1 MHIPDGF
8 LTNRIALSLDAVSGA
23 GIVYAAR
30 RLRHAASGRMVPIM
44 GVLSAFVFA
53 AQMLNFPVLGGTSGH
68 LVGGALLAV
77 LLGPVAGFM
86 TLATVIVAQALF
98 LQDGGLIALG
108 ANIFNIGALTTW
120 SGYLVFRLLAGPA
133 ARGRRMTAAAFAAG
147 WVSLVVSAAS
157 VAFQLSLSGA
167 IPLKV
172 GLTAML
178 GYHAVIGLVEGGL
191 TAAVLSFVMRVRP
204 DLVMSGRRLH
214 GLGDWLGAA
223 VFVAIPF
230 GILALAGSSELPDP
244 VEKLLAPQA
253 SAPGRG
259 QTLAQELL
267 SPERLR
273 SYTGLAAASIV
284 VLALIYLGST
294 LFLEKRNRP

>member
-8 LTNRIALSLDAVSGA
+8 LTNRVALSLDALSGA
-23 GIVYAAR
+23 GIAYSAH
-30 RLRHAASGRMVPIM
+30 RLRHAATGRLVPIM

-68 LVGGALLAV
+68 LVGGALLAA

-120 SGYLVFRLLAGPA
+120 SGYAVFRLLGGTA
-133 ARGRRMTAAAFAAG
+133 ARGRRLAAAAFAAG
-147 WVSLVVSAAS
+147 WISLMVSAAS
-157 VAFQLSLSGA
+157 VALQLSLSGA
-167 IPLKV
+167 IPLRV

-178 GYHAVIGLVEGGL
+178 GYHAIIGAVEGGL
-191 TAAVLSFVMRVRP
+191 TAAVLCFVMRVRP
-204 DLVMSGRRLH
+204 DLVISGR
-214 GLGDWLGAA
+214 GLQGVADWLGAA
-223 VFVAIPF
+223 VLVAIPF
-230 GILALAGSSELPDP
+230 GILVLAGSSQLPDSLQS
-244 VEKLLAPQA
+244 LLTPHSGAPA
-253 SAPGRG
+253 
-259 QTLAQELL
+259 LAQELL

-273 SYTGLAAASIV
+273 SYAELAAVSIL

-294 LFLEKRNRP
+294 LFLSKRDQK